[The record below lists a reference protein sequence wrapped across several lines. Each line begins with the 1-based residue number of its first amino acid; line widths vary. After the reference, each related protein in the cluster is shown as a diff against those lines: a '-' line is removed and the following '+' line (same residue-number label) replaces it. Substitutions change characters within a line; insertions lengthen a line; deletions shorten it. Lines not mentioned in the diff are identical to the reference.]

1 MGLHYHGEMASRR
14 PSGNLPT
21 ELSSFVGRRL
31 EVVEG
36 RQLLTRSR
44 LVTLTGPGGVGKTR
58 LALRVAETASR
69 ALDGGVWLVELASV
83 SEPGNVAET
92 IASSLRVPEQSG
104 RAPEDAL
111 ASFLSG
117 RELLLLVDNCEHVL
131 ETCAGL
137 LEHLLRTAPGLH
149 VLATSREILGVPGEL
164 VHAVMPLGL
173 PPDGDDTLTSAADSP
188 ALTLLLE
195 RARAADQRF
204 ELDKDN
210 LADLVQICRRLD
222 GLPLAL
228 ELAAAQL
235 RSFSPRDLTKRLDS
249 RFALLDTGGAGR
261 RRSLRHTVEWSFD
274 LCTKPERRLWSRLSV
289 FAADF
294 ELDAIEAVCGGDAI
308 EDEDIPTAVFGLVDK
323 SILLVQTLGGRRRF
337 RMLDT
342 LRDYGLE
349 LLRDPHGIAGEVPLP
364 EEELRSRHLAWYAH
378 LGAQL
383 EREWFGPEQPTW
395 VARMN
400 AELPNIRV
408 ALQFSLDHPEHIR
421 TGQLLAADLCHFW
434 LSGAQREGAA
444 WLARLLEADP
454 RPSLERVHALAAMS
468 WVSSIL
474 GLAEQSAD
482 AATAALDLVDEHAP
496 EWTSRVHQHVGMVRA
511 QRGDPSALPLL
522 EQALALA
529 TREFGDDSGEAA
541 YAWFCVAFGRMLT
554 GDGEGSRRA
563 FAECYAVCRR
573 TGERW
578 WLGWSLLAEG
588 FFSWM
593 ASEPATIEKAAMGA
607 LANLRDIPDVRG
619 CVAALNHLALAGAK
633 GDDRL
638 TAYLFGVCDEFW
650 RDAGGSLLD
659 MDPWASA
666 LATARRRCQEA
677 LGEQAYDREYR
688 RGHEGTVED
697 ALAVVLGERRQ
708 TGPSQRLDAETYA
721 QLTPREADVVQ
732 LLTEGL
738 SNREIAGRLV
748 LSTRTVETHVQNIFN
763 KTGFVSRAQVAAW
776 QTSRRAIEE

>member
-1 MGLHYHGEMASRR
+1 MASRR

-31 EVVEG
+31 EVAEC

-69 ALDGGVWLVELASV
+69 ALSDGVWLVELASV

-92 IASSLRVPEQSG
+92 MATSLRVPEQSG

-111 ASFLSG
+111 AAFLSG

-131 ETCAGL
+131 ETCSGL

-149 VLATSREILGVPGEL
+149 VLATSREILGIPGER

-173 PPDGDDTLTSAADSP
+173 PPDGDDTLASAADSP
-188 ALTLLLE
+188 ALRLLLY

-249 RFALLDTGGAGR
+249 RFALLNTGGAGR
-261 RRSLRHTVEWSFD
+261 RRSLRQTVEWSFE

-289 FAADF
+289 FTADV

-308 EDEDIPTAVFGLVDK
+308 EDDDIPAAVFGLVDK
-323 SILLVQTLGGRRRF
+323 SILLVQTLGGRRSF
-337 RMLDT
+337 RMLES

-349 LLRDPHGIAGEVPLP
+349 LLRDQHGIGGDVPLA
-364 EEELRSRHLAWYAH
+364 EEELRSRHLAWYAQ
-378 LGAQL
+378 LAAQF
-383 EREWFGPEQPTW
+383 EREWFGPEQPGW
-395 VARMN
+395 VTRIN
-400 AELPNIRV
+400 AELPNIRA
-408 ALQFSLDHPEHIR
+408 ALQFSLDHPEHTR

-434 LSGAQREGAA
+434 TSGAQREGAA
-444 WLARLLEADP
+444 WLTRLLAADQ
-454 RPSLERVHALAAMS
+454 RPSRERVHALAAAS

-482 AATAALDLVDEHAP
+482 AAEAAFDLVDEHAP

-522 EQALALA
+522 DEALALA
-529 TREFGDDSGEAA
+529 RREAGDDSGEAA
-541 YAWFCVAFGRMLT
+541 YAWFCVAFCRMLT
-554 GDGEGSRRA
+554 ADGEGAARA
-563 FAECYAVCRR
+563 FAECFTICRR

-588 FFSWM
+588 FLSWM
-593 ASEPATIEKAAMGA
+593 ASDPTTIEAAVTDA
-607 LANLRDIPDVRG
+607 LVSLREIPDVRG
-619 CVAALNHLALAGAK
+619 CVTALNHLALAGAHGNDK
-633 GDDRL
+633 L
-638 TAYLFGVCDEFW
+638 ATYLFGVCDEFW

-659 MDPWASA
+659 MDPWATA
-666 LATARRRCQEA
+666 LLAARRRFQEA
-677 LGEQAYDREYR
+677 LGEQEYDREYR
-688 RGHEGTVED
+688 RGRESTVDD
-697 ALAVVLGERRQ
+697 ALAVVLGERPQ
-708 TGPSQRLDAETYA
+708 TSPPQRLDADTYA

-738 SNREIAGRLV
+738 SNREIAARLV
-748 LSTRTVETHVQNIFN
+748 LSPRTVETHVQNILN